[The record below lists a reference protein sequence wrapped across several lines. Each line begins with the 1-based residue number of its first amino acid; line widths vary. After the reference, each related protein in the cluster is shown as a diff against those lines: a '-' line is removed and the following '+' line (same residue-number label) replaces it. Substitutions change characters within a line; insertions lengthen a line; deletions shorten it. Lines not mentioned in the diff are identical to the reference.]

1 MLCICTC
8 IRYSPMQ
15 IVHNH
20 LCVTVGCAYATIH
33 ANLTPCMSAGKL
45 KLHPGA
51 LQATSFGAA
60 IAGAS
65 LLKSPLYLH
74 LANTYFPETQ
84 KFTMPTPVV
93 SILTGGH
100 LGCGKLKMREFC
112 LVPLPGVTFPEQIRS
127 LVTVYQEMGKVLTAK
142 SGVSSQYQ

>member
-1 MLCICTC
+1 MH
-8 IRYSPMQ
+8 

-20 LCVTVGCAYATIH
+20 LCVTVGCTYATIRI
-33 ANLTPCMSAGKL
+33 NLAPCTRISAGEL

-51 LQATSFGAA
+51 LQATSFGTA

-65 LLKSPLYLH
+65 LLNSPLYLH

-100 LGCGKLKMREFC
+100 LGCGKLRMREFC

-142 SGVSSQYQ
+142 SGVSSRYQ